1 MDSLRTSRSY
11 YVYFARRALMETKGK
26 EETVPEAFL
35 TTDPKLILRKPRPF
49 NERHTTLLKILAGVA
64 GGLLALLLVTRFL
77 KLF

>member
-11 YVYFARRALMETKGK
+11 YFYFARRALMKTKGK
-26 EETVPEAFL
+26 EESVPEAFL

-49 NERHTTLLKILAGVA
+49 KERHSTLLKILAGVA
-64 GGLLALLLVTRFL
+64 GGLLALLLVTRFR